1 MARKDRLDRKHTGV
15 TTIEE
20 NKNVTT
26 VKRLP
31 LRMTQHELDELDTLT
46 EKIQKLMPNKKIS
59 RSRVMRACVHIQDNA
74 QLKKIAKSISENT

>member
-1 MARKDRLDRKHTGV
+1 
-15 TTIEE
+15 
-20 NKNVTT
+20 
-26 VKRLP
+26 
-31 LRMTQHELDELDTLT
+31 MTQHELDELDTLT

>member
-15 TTIEE
+15 TTVEE

-26 VKRLP
+26 GKRLP